1 MRKRA
6 REREGLTEEE
16 EEEVK
21 KRGKERAT
29 DRHQH
34 INFFADL
41 EQGVST
47 QSHIGFW
54 THRELT
60 CGITVSSYESI
71 FSAGLV
77 TPSFLPRLD

>member
-16 EEEVK
+16 EEEEK

-47 QSHIGFW
+47 HWLRDS
-54 THRELT
+54 
-60 CGITVSSYESI
+60 V
-71 FSAGLV
+71 
-77 TPSFLPRLD
+77 DN

>member
-16 EEEVK
+16 EEEEK

-41 EQGVST
+41 EQGVSIYSLA
-47 QSHIGFW
+47 QRL
-54 THRELT
+54 HRELT
-60 CGITVSSYESI
+60 CGITISSYEFI
-71 FSAGLV
+71 FPAGLV
-77 TPSFLPRLD
+77 TPSFLPRLV

>member
-1 MRKRA
+1 MKLMRKRA

-16 EEEVK
+16 EEEEK

-47 QSHIGFW
+47 HW
-54 THRELT
+54 LRD
-60 CGITVSSYESI
+60 SI
-71 FSAGLV
+71 
-77 TPSFLPRLD
+77 DN